1 MKAYR
6 STKPNQQNPGPY
18 VPTNFSSTRPPRN
31 QFDEQEEGLT
41 ERNDFVEQNLPLVV
55 SIAKNNLGRGLEFE
69 DLVQEGTL
77 GLITAAEKFDP
88 TRGFRFSTYATW
100 WIRQAIE
107 DAILKY
113 GDTVRKPSNFTSHL
127 KTLINASQDL
137 TKELSREPTLQELA
151 LRVNMT
157 PAMVQQLLSLIPGT
171 VSLDAPIGDESDANH
186 YIEVIEDRRSESPSD
201 LSIRGQMHTD
211 IVDTLNILNEKERK
225 VLIMRFGLGEQEPLS
240 LREVGRIFS
249 LSPERIRQ
257 IEDRALRKLRRVG
270 KSRLLKEYLN

>member
-1 MKAYR
+1 MKAYKKGDSFQR
-6 STKPNQQNPGPY
+6 GYNRQYAGHKPMDRELYSESDP
-18 VPTNFSSTRPPRN
+18 
-31 QFDEQEEGLT
+31 LM

-88 TRGFRFSTYATW
+88 DRGFRFSTYATW

-107 DAILKY
+107 DSILKY

-127 KTLINASQDL
+127 KNLINASQAL
-137 TKELSREPTLQELA
+137 EKELGREPMLNELA
-151 LRVNMT
+151 EAVKMA

-186 YIEVIEDRRSESPSD
+186 YIEVIEDRASDSPVEV
-201 LSIRGQMHTD
+201 SIKDQMHDD
-211 IVDTLNILNEKERK
+211 IIDTLNVLSEKERK
-225 VLIMRFGLGEQEPLS
+225 VLIMRFGLAGQEPLS

-270 KSRLLKEYLN
+270 KSRMLKEYLN

>member
-1 MKAYR
+1 MKAYKTGEGFQPGFNR
-6 STKPNQQNPGPY
+6 QYAGHKPLDRDLDAAQDPIM
-18 VPTNFSSTRPPRN
+18 
-31 QFDEQEEGLT
+31 

-88 TRGFRFSTYATW
+88 LRGFRFSTYATW

-137 TKELSREPTLQELA
+137 AKELNREPTLQELA
-151 LRVNMT
+151 VRVNMT

-211 IVDTLNILNEKERK
+211 IIDTLNVLSEKERK
-225 VLIMRFGLGEQEPLS
+225 VLIMRFGLAGQEPLS

-270 KSRLLKEYLN
+270 KSRMLKEYLN

>member
-1 MKAYR
+1 MKAYH
-6 STKPNQQNPGPY
+6 TKSQMPGEAYEHISVDDKVDPNLFQDGDLIN
-18 VPTNFSSTRPPRN
+18 R
-31 QFDEQEEGLT
+31 
-41 ERNDFVEQNLPLVV
+41 RNDFVERNLPLVV

-88 TRGFRFSTYATW
+88 DRGFRFSTYATW

-107 DAILKY
+107 DSILKY

-127 KTLINASQDL
+127 KNLINASQNL
-137 TKELSREPTLQELA
+137 EKEIGREPTLQELA
-151 LRVNMT
+151 KHVNMN

-186 YIEVIEDRRSESPSD
+186 YIEVIEDRRSDSPVD
-201 LSIRGQMHTD
+201 QSIKDQMHDD
-211 IVDTLNILNEKERK
+211 ILDTLNILSEKERR
-225 VLIMRFGLGEQEPLS
+225 VLVMRFGLDSNKPMS
-240 LREVGRIFS
+240 LREVGRVFS

-257 IEDRALRKLRRVG
+257 IEDRALRKLRRVS
-270 KSRLLKEYLN
+270 KNRMLREYLN